1 MMVINKFFLFVGL
14 LAIASC
20 TKDFGDIN
28 TNPNAP
34 IDANPNLLLRRVLY
48 DYGEQMSY
56 EGFTAGNL
64 LSQHFTMVDFNLFD
78 RHSLTDPQ
86 LGGNPW
92 PVIYSNLR
100 DNEILLQKSRENI
113 AFSVYE
119 GPALILKSYMAA
131 ALTDIYG
138 DVPYSEALQGAQGNI
153 APAYDPQETIYTGPD
168 GILANLDKAI
178 ALLQNY
184 TGAQAIGGDIL
195 FNGSRSAWVAFA
207 NSLKIKYLMRIS
219 GKKNV
224 SEALQA
230 IYDEGKYLK
239 TNAQNAVF
247 SFTDGA
253 PNNFR
258 MATLR
263 AGDFNLY
270 VMSQTAEEI
279 FKGLN
284 DPRIG
289 VFYRPVGND
298 ATQTQYKGLLNG
310 PNAAATSITVAN
322 FSLTGRIFRENTA
335 RIKANF
341 MTAWETQLLLAEAAE
356 KGLLSADAKS
366 LYDSGVSLAFEFW
379 QTPLPADYLSNEAAY
394 GRNGSNKIEQ
404 IIVQKWIAN
413 TINGY
418 EGWIEFRRT
427 GFPRLK
433 TVQASL
439 NNNLYPLRMPYPT
452 DEAALNNANFSEAA
466 AKTGNNSV
474 NTAVWW
480 DVN

>member
-1 MMVINKFFLFVGL
+1 MTTIKKLFLLIGI
-14 LAIASC
+14 LAIGAC

-64 LSQHFTMVDFNLFD
+64 LGQYFTMVDFNLFD

-100 DNEILLQKSRENI
+100 DNEILLKKSRENI

-119 GPALILKSYMAA
+119 GPALILKAYMSA
-131 ALTDIYG
+131 ALTDLYG
-138 DVPYSEALQGAQGNI
+138 DVPYSEALQGAEGNVT
-153 APAYDPQETIYTGPD
+153 PAYDAQEAIYTGPD

-195 FNGSRSAWVAFA
+195 FNGNRNAWIAFA

-219 GKKNV
+219 ARRDV
-224 SEALQA
+224 SAELQA
-230 IYDEGKYLK
+230 IYDGGNYQK

-270 VMSQTAEEI
+270 IMSQTAEEI

-289 VFYRPVGND
+289 VFYRPVGSD

-335 RIKANF
+335 RMKANF
-341 MTAWETQLLLAEAAE
+341 MTAWETQFFLAEAAE
-356 KGLLSADAKS
+356 KGLITANAQT
-366 LYDSGVSLAFEFW
+366 LYETGVALAFEYW
-379 QTPLPADYLSNEAAY
+379 QTPLPADYLTGAAAY
-394 GRNGSNKIEQ
+394 GQNGANKLEQ
-404 IIVQKWIAN
+404 IVTQKWIAN
-413 TINGY
+413 TVNGY

-427 GFPRLK
+427 GFPQLK

-439 NNNLYPLRMPYPT
+439 NNNLYPVRMSYPT

-466 AKTGNNSV
+466 AKTGNNSF

>member
-1 MMVINKFFLFVGL
+1 MTTIKKLFLLIGIL
-14 LAIASC
+14 TIGAC

-64 LSQHFTMVDFNLFD
+64 LGQYFTMVDFNLFD

-92 PVIYSNLR
+92 PVMYSNLR
-100 DNEILLQKSRENI
+100 DNEILLKKSRENI

-119 GPALILKSYMAA
+119 GPALILKAYMTA

-138 DVPYSEALQGAQGNI
+138 DVPYSEALQGAEGNVT
-153 APAYDPQETIYTGPD
+153 PAYDAQEAIYTGPD

-184 TGAQAIGGDIL
+184 TGAQAIGGDLL
-195 FNGSRSAWVAFA
+195 FNGNRNAWIAFA

-219 GKKNV
+219 ARRDV
-224 SEALQA
+224 SAELQA
-230 IYDEGKYLK
+230 IYDGGNYQK

-270 VMSQTAEEI
+270 IMSQTAEEI

-289 VFYRPVGND
+289 VFYRPVGSD

-335 RIKANF
+335 RMKANF
-341 MTAWETQLLLAEAAE
+341 MTAWETQFFLAEAAE
-356 KGLLSADAKS
+356 KGLITANAQT
-366 LYDSGVSLAFEFW
+366 LYETGVALAFEYW
-379 QTPLPADYLSNEAAY
+379 QTPLPADYLTGAAAY
-394 GRNGSNKIEQ
+394 GQNGANKLEQ
-404 IIVQKWIAN
+404 IVTQKWIAN
-413 TINGY
+413 TVNGY

-427 GFPRLK
+427 GFPQLK

-439 NNNLYPLRMPYPT
+439 NNNLYPVRMSYPT

-466 AKTGNNSV
+466 AKTGNNSF